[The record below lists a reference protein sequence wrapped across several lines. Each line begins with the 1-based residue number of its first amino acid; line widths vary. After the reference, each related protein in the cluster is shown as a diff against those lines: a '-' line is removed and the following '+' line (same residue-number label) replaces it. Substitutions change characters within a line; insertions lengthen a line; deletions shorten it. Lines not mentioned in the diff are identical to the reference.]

1 MTPHARCAARPRR
14 SIAIAALGV
23 LLAVPIAAQVRDAGR
38 QTRPAASTASISGVV
53 TGDAPDSRIRRA
65 VVTLVGSDTPS
76 TRSVVTDDDGRFA
89 FLGLPEGR
97 YTVVAT
103 KAAYLP
109 SAYGATRPGRPGIAI
124 QLGRDQQI
132 PLSIRLTRG
141 AVLEGTLRDESGAP
155 LSNMSVYALDA
166 VDPGG
171 IGPFESSGQHR
182 VVTDDRGVYRFFGLA
197 PGRYVL
203 AATMTVIGD
212 GAMGRRTDV
221 EMDALLSALAATPP
235 GAPLAGRA
243 GVVPPIT
250 VGYAPTYFPGTAV
263 LDDATT
269 IALGPGDER
278 LGLDFVVGVVRTG
291 TIDGTLVVPDGYS
304 AERVKLSLVIDGP
317 RMFAPSSHPVLV
329 QPPAPDG
336 GFRYASVPPG
346 HYRLLARVDAP
357 DTDQAIATGAGT
369 GSSRAQAGRT
379 LFGAADVT
387 TGGETLSG
395 VAIAL
400 RPGITITGRVRF
412 DSASGARPAD
422 PSQVTIRLSTPDGPA
437 YMSSYGDGTVV
448 GTALFAS
455 GSTNVR
461 DDGTFALSTVA
472 PTTYALQVTP
482 PGDVAKTW
490 WLRSA
495 MFEGR
500 DLLDE
505 PLTVDTRDV
514 AGVELT
520 FTDRRNVLSG
530 SLATAAGLPAPEY
543 FIVVVP
549 ADRRPWHD
557 GSRRFAFTRPASDGR
572 FRIQDLPAGQY
583 FLAALTD
590 FEPGDFANDDF
601 VAQFATQSVTVTIRD
616 GEETTQAIRIAR

>member
-1 MTPHARCAARPRR
+1 
-14 SIAIAALGV
+14 
-23 LLAVPIAAQVRDAGR
+23 
-38 QTRPAASTASISGVV
+38 
-53 TGDAPDSRIRRA
+53 
-65 VVTLVGSDTPS
+65 
-76 TRSVVTDDDGRFA
+76 
-89 FLGLPEGR
+89 
-97 YTVVAT
+97 
-103 KAAYLP
+103 
-109 SAYGATRPGRPGIAI
+109 
-124 QLGRDQQI
+124 
-132 PLSIRLTRG
+132 
-141 AVLEGTLRDESGAP
+141 
-155 LSNMSVYALDA
+155 MSVYALDA
-166 VDPGG
+166 ADPGG
-171 IGPFESSGQHR
+171 VGMFESSGQHM

-212 GAMGRRTDV
+212 GAMGRRTDA

-235 GAPLAGRA
+235 GAPLDGRA
-243 GVVPPIT
+243 GVAPPIT

-263 LDDATT
+263 LDDATN
-269 IALGPGDER
+269 IAIGPGDER
-278 LGLDFVVGVVRTG
+278 LGLDFVVGAVRTG
-291 TIDGTLVVPDGYS
+291 TIDGTLVAPDGYS

-329 QPPAPDG
+329 QPPMHDG
-336 GFRYASVPPG
+336 RFRYASVPPG
-346 HYRLLARVDAP
+346 HYRILARIDAP
-357 DTDQAIATGAGT
+357 DTGQAIATGPGT
-369 GSSRAQAGRT
+369 GSSRAQTGHT

-387 TGGETLSG
+387 TSG
-395 VAIAL
+395 DTSSSVAIAL

-422 PSQVTIRLSTPDGPA
+422 PSQVAIRLSTPNGPA

-448 GTALFAS
+448 GTALFGS
-455 GSTNVR
+455 GSANVR

-472 PTTYALQVTP
+472 PRTYALQVTP
-482 PGDVAKTW
+482 PGDIAKTW

-505 PLTVDTRDV
+505 PLTVDTRDI

-549 ADRRPWHD
+549 GDRRPWHE

-616 GEETTQAIRIAR
+616 GEETTQAIQLAR